1 MVSATCHI
9 QLKVKDHQGLEVQ
22 FKLKKSTSLCKLMDA
37 YCSRLGLQASQ
48 VRFIVN
54 GERIAPDDTAE
65 KLGLED
71 GDFIVAME
79 QTGAAAESD
88 DEAIS
93 YGGSGL
99 GSPLDEEA
107 ESAEE
112 EIQER
117 LDRNRE
123 LQSWIENELVRQR
136 WQSEFEIAEEL
147 EREIR
152 NQRWHEDLDRE
163 VEEMRRADEIESH
176 FVRFVEPRL
185 EPTRQIA
192 RTP

>member
-1 MVSATCHI
+1 M
-9 QLKVKDHQGLEVQ
+9 
-22 FKLKKSTSLCKLMDA
+22 
-37 YCSRLGLQASQ
+37 
-48 VRFIVN
+48 VN

-107 ESAEE
+107 AEQPATEETAEAEKDLCPGSLREE
-112 EIQER
+112 E
-117 LDRNRE
+117 
-123 LQSWIENELVRQR
+123 
-136 WQSEFEIAEEL
+136 
-147 EREIR
+147 
-152 NQRWHEDLDRE
+152 
-163 VEEMRRADEIESH
+163 ADES
-176 FVRFVEPRL
+176 L
-185 EPTRQIA
+185 E
-192 RTP
+192 

>member
-1 MVSATCHI
+1 MVSAGSYIDHLTVLSATCHI
-9 QLKVKDHQGLEVQ
+9 QLKVKDHQGLLVQ

-107 ESAEE
+107 AEQPAAEE
-112 EIQER
+112 TEEKKAATKAEP
-117 LDRNRE
+117 DE
-123 LQSWIENELVRQR
+123 EP
-136 WQSEFEIAEEL
+136 AEEAPAAA
-147 EREIR
+147 EAET
-152 NQRWHEDLDRE
+152 LDWPAAEAAVAAWASAR
-163 VEEMRRADEIESH
+163 
-176 FVRFVEPRL
+176 
-185 EPTRQIA
+185 A
-192 RTP
+192 RTSEDKSF

>member
-9 QLKVKDHQGLEVQ
+9 QLKVKDHQGLLVQ

-88 DEAIS
+88 DEARSIS

-107 ESAEE
+107 AEQPAAEE
-112 EIQER
+112 IVEVAV
-117 LDRNRE
+117 D
-123 LQSWIENELVRQR
+123 
-136 WQSEFEIAEEL
+136 
-147 EREIR
+147 
-152 NQRWHEDLDRE
+152 E
-163 VEEMRRADEIESH
+163 VEAADR
-176 FVRFVEPRL
+176 VAGQRGVG
-185 EPTRQIA
+185 
-192 RTP
+192 

>member
-22 FKLKKSTSLCKLMDA
+22 FKIKKSTSLRKLMDA

-48 VRFIVN
+48 VRFMVN

-71 GDFIVAME
+71 GDLIDVAME

-88 DEAIS
+88 DEARSIS

-107 ESAEE
+107 AEQPATE
-112 EIQER
+112 ETAEATCWFCTLQATQEC
-117 LDRNRE
+117 
-123 LQSWIENELVRQR
+123 Q
-136 WQSEFEIAEEL
+136 
-147 EREIR
+147 
-152 NQRWHEDLDRE
+152 
-163 VEEMRRADEIESH
+163 
-176 FVRFVEPRL
+176 
-185 EPTRQIA
+185 
-192 RTP
+192 